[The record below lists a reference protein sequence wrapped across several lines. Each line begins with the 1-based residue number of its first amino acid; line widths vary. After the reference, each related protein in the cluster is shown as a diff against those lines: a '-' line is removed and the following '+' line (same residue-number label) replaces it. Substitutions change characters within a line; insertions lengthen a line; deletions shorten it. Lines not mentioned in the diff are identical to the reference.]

1 MNKNLS
7 PSLHHFLCRAR
18 SQCGVVFLSLS
29 NFFSKR
35 NSNLIL
41 NLLGINF
48 FLKPLKM
55 MYFHFLFN
63 IRNID
68 LYITWASVNLYLF
81 LFQYLSL
88 VLIKIPFN
96 YKINLNEQES
106 DEVDP
111 RLSSVR
117 DTSFSWES
125 IDSQAGSRQS
135 LLDNKGRCRLLS
147 VSQSRLGATQVRVAC
162 I

>member
-1 MNKNLS
+1 MCVCTDAMLVYS
-7 PSLHHFLCRAR
+7 SVCPI
-18 SQCGVVFLSLS
+18 
-29 NFFSKR
+29 FFGKR

-48 FLKPLKM
+48 FHLQ
-55 MYFHFLFN
+55 FFLFTN
-63 IRNID
+63 FILLFFSLVFGTFTFRYS
-68 LYITWASVNLYLF
+68 LYGLQLTFIYF

-111 RLSSVR
+111 RLSSIR

-135 LLDNKGRCRLLS
+135 LLDNKGRCRLLN
-147 VSQSRLGATQVRVAC
+147 VSQTKLGAIQVSRRYDNFPQ

>member
-1 MNKNLS
+1 MCTS
-7 PSLHHFLCRAR
+7 
-18 SQCGVVFLSLS
+18 
-29 NFFSKR
+29 
-35 NSNLIL
+35 I
-41 NLLGINF
+41 
-48 FLKPLKM
+48 
-55 MYFHFLFN
+55 YT
-63 IRNID
+63 
-68 LYITWASVNLYLF
+68 LYGLQLTFIYF

-111 RLSSVR
+111 RLSSIR

-147 VSQSRLGATQVRVAC
+147 VSQSRLGAIQVRLAGCYKEISEISPDHCRVAGLLPPGRC
-162 I
+162 GAAMLEEKLLTWQTSPGDRESRGRKISERR